1 MCPEVGKIRT
11 PNDKTGSFEPAQKPK
26 SARAGTLSAALNLSI
41 LIVNWNTR
49 DKLEACLASIEK
61 LEFPW
66 EHEVIVVD
74 NNSSDGSAAMV
85 SSRFPWAKLIASRG
99 NTGYAVGNNLAFR
112 AASGNHLLTLNPDTE
127 FTHNSIVMCVDK
139 LSSFPQFGAA
149 SIKLILPD
157 GATQRSVRG
166 FPTLAGV
173 FGALTGLDRRFPQ
186 SSLGSY
192 TLPSFD
198 HEVSQEAPQPMGTF
212 LLFRREALA
221 EIGDPRAPFDESFPI
236 FFNEVDLLYRL
247 RQKGWKCW
255 HLAEGSVLH
264 HHGSSTRQVK
274 KAMIWESH
282 KSLVRYW
289 SKHLRGP
296 ERLLLPLAAVLS
308 YAAAFVR
315 AKGFHAGFRPE
326 HHHLQLEHH

>member
-1 MCPEVGKIRT
+1 MCPKVDKIGT
-11 PNDKTGSFEPAQKPK
+11 PTDETGSFEPSPK
-26 SARAGTLSAALNLSI
+26 ASFAPAGTLLAALNLSI

-66 EHEVIVVD
+66 DYEVIVVD
-74 NNSSDGSAAMV
+74 NNSCDGSADMV
-85 SSRFPWAKLIASRG
+85 ASRFPWARLIASRG
-99 NTGYAVGNNLAFR
+99 NTGYAVGNNLAF
-112 AASGNHLLTLNPDTE
+112 AAATGNHLLTLNPDTE
-127 FTHNSIVMCVDK
+127 FTHNCIVMCVEK
-139 LSSFPQFGAA
+139 LSTFPQFGAA
-149 SIKLILPD
+149 SVRLILPD
-157 GATQRSVRG
+157 GTTQRSVRG

-173 FGALTGLDRRFPQ
+173 FGALTRLDRAFPL
-186 SSLGSY
+186 SPLGSY
-192 TLPSFD
+192 TLPHYD

-221 EIGDPRAPFDESFPI
+221 QVGDPRAPFDEAFPI
-236 FFNEVDLLYRL
+236 FFNEVDLMLRL
-247 RQKGWKCW
+247 HQKGWKCW

-289 SKHLRGP
+289 SKHLQGP
-296 ERLLLPLAAVLS
+296 ERLLLPVAAVLS
-308 YAAAFVR
+308 YAAAFIR